1 MPTSA
6 NVSVG
11 KPAIA
16 GAVFVAPVGTTLPT
30 DAVTAL
36 DAAFAGLGY
45 VSEDGLTNTM
55 SIDSDNVKAWG
66 GDTVLPIQ
74 TGFTDEFSL
83 TLIESLNED
92 TLKTVFGASNVA
104 GTIAT
109 GLSINVNSDEKESHA
124 WVVDMILRGNH
135 VKRIVVPS
143 ATITDIGEI
152 VYKDDEAI
160 GYELTLTAVS
170 DASGNSHYEY
180 IK

>member
-11 KPAIA
+11 KPKIA
-16 GAVFVAPVGTTLPT
+16 GAVYVAPLGTTLPT

-36 DAAFAGLGY
+36 ATAFKGLGY
-45 VSEDGLTNTM
+45 VSEDGLTNTL
-55 SIDSDNVKAWG
+55 SIDSDNIRAWG
-66 GDTVLPIQ
+66 GDNVLPIQ
-74 TGFTDEFSL
+74 TGFTDEFGL

-92 TLKTVFGASNVA
+92 VIKTVFGSDNVTGSLSA
-104 GTIAT
+104 GLTV
-109 GLSINVNSDEKESHA
+109 NVNSEEKEA
-124 WVVDMILRGNH
+124 MVWVVDMILRGDH
-135 VKRIVVPS
+135 IKRIVIPS

-170 DASGNSHYEY
+170 DSAGNSHYEY